1 MLIKKKEPLV
11 PVKIQ
16 ASRPRSVV
24 AFDLAVLPW
33 SSQGYR
39 YTLVVVDLFSKFVEA
54 WPLKEKYTTSVID
67 GLENAWFNRHGL
79 PDLLLSDQ
87 EKAVDGQMM
96 QDMCRRYGIRKI
108 HSSAYHPEG
117 DGQSERSIQSF
128 KTMLRCILEDRH
140 IIHTNWPSL
149 LQETTFILNSLPNAS
164 TTLCPHEI
172 MFGTQLRLPLD
183 KWLPM
188 PDLNKHVKVQEYAVG
203 VTQRNGEL
211 WEQVR
216 EKTEGA
222 QAKMKQ
228 FSRSNIDEGDWVL
241 LRKQPRNNSLS
252 PLFDG
257 PWIVTKRIGV
267 NVHLRNQ
274 ESGAS
279 RVVHLNKCKSIPNYG
294 EGVNDGL
301 A

>member
-1 MLIKKKEPLV
+1 M

-39 YTLVVVDLFSKFVEA
+39 YTLVAVDLFSKFLA
-54 WPLKEKYTTSVID
+54 ACPLKEKDTTSVID

-87 EKAVDGQMM
+87 ENAVDGQMM
-96 QDMCRRYGIRKI
+96 RDMCRRYGIRKI
-108 HSSAYHPEG
+108 YSSAYHPQG

-140 IIHTNWPSL
+140 IIHTNWPNL

-164 TTLCPHEI
+164 TALCPHEI
-172 MFGTQLRLPLD
+172 MFGTQLQLPLD
-183 KWLPM
+183 KWLPVA
-188 PDLNKHVKVQEYAVG
+188 DLNKHVEVKEYAVG
-203 VTQRNGEL
+203 VTQRNDEL

-216 EKTEGA
+216 
-222 QAKMKQ
+222 
-228 FSRSNIDEGDWVL
+228 
-241 LRKQPRNNSLS
+241 RKQ
-252 PLFDG
+252 
-257 PWIVTKRIGV
+257 
-267 NVHLRNQ
+267 
-274 ESGAS
+274 
-279 RVVHLNKCKSIPNYG
+279 RVLMLK
-294 EGVNDGL
+294 
-301 A
+301 